1 MMDTEKAP
9 EIQRNQRVSCFQKL
23 KAYLTPKK
31 LLVGFITTVCI
42 LAVMFGIGLVSAQYV
57 DSQTHSDGEVV
68 MMEQTGHRMPHGLLR
83 RHDHHDGGHDDGVP
97 IPISTQTALTT
108 LYSISHVPEVAT
120 ETATVTGTTYITVI
134 GQPKT
139 STVVSLATIES
150 SSEVC
155 SMEVVT
161 MTQSITIT
169 IIPTLSSPGDATVT
183 GNPSTLTEVRTDIS
197 ISSELPDATVSGNP
211 GTFTDVQ
218 TDWSVSS
225 GLPDAT
231 VSGNPDTVT
240 NVQTE
245 FSISSGLPDAT
256 VSGNPSTVT
265 EVQNSYSLTSA
276 SIFTVITITDLWPA
290 ESSVHTLRTVTEVA
304 TVQKTIT
311 VQESALVV
319 VTVSEVYHEPS
330 TSTFTFTSTSIS
342 TLEGVTS
349 EAAGEA
355 ITAVSPTSTF
365 TKFVTKTSGE
375 PLFSTTTVR
384 VSQPPYPTANNTIAN
399 DPSGTVTSV
408 PNPTTPV
415 VVVISGGSKKPEPR
429 GWGGNG
435 TSNLG
440 CAIMLIAT
448 IMFML

>member
-1 MMDTEKAP
+1 MMDIEKAP
-9 EIQRNQRVSCFQKL
+9 EVQGDQRVSLCEKFKKY
-23 KAYLTPKK
+23 KASLTSKK
-31 LLVGFITTVCI
+31 LLSSFVIVICI
-42 LAVMFGIGLVSAQYV
+42 LAIMFGIGVLAAEYESEA
-57 DSQTHSDGEVV
+57 HSDGEVV
-68 MMEQTGHRMPHGLLR
+68 MMEQTGHHIPHGLVR
-83 RHDHHDGGHDDGVP
+83 RHGHHDDGHEDGVP

-108 LYSISHVPEVAT
+108 LYSISRIPEVTT
-120 ETATVTGTTYITVI
+120 ETATVTGTTYITVV
-134 GQPKT
+134 GPPKV
-139 STVVSLATIES
+139 STVVSLATVES

-161 MTQSITIT
+161 MTQSITVT
-169 IIPTLSSPGDATVT
+169 VIPTPSSPEDATVT

-197 ISSELPDATVSGNP
+197 VSSGLPDATVSGNP

-231 VSGNPDTVT
+231 VSGNPATVT
-240 NVQTE
+240 NVQTD

-256 VSGNPSTVT
+256 VSGNPLTVT

-290 ESSVHTLRTVTEVA
+290 EPSVHTLSTVIEVA

-311 VQESALVV
+311 VQESSLVV
-319 VTVSEVYHEPS
+319 VTVSEVYPMPA
-330 TSTFTFTSTSIS
+330 TSTY
-342 TLEGVTS
+342 EGATS

-375 PLFSTTTVR
+375 PVVSTTTVR
-384 VSQPPYPTANNTIAN
+384 VPEPPYPTANNTIATG
-399 DPSGTVTSV
+399 PSGTVSST
-408 PNPTTPV
+408 PQPTTPV

-448 IMFML
+448 VMFML